1 MASTAELEAEI
12 LADLEEN
19 PNAYTAPVNDVIT
32 IDPETKTI
40 NLPSSEVLFGT
51 EEEHDVERKYFKCP
65 RIVGDNIDLFTHQIY
80 ISYMAVKDKNATFIP
95 DSIPQSYWC
104 DDVALDETGNYITF
118 SWLLSGNVLASRGFV
133 GFAVIAK
140 SVEGDILKTRWKTAP
155 AVGTVLMTLP
165 DAGEGIAELYPDIIT
180 QLLDRMDAVEEITS
194 VELDGTLTDNTKAAP
209 AGMVGELKVD
219 LSKLSE
225 EKIDNPSTG
234 SVGQILEI
242 ESVDEKGKP
251 KTYKAVDKPTSSGE
265 VSDEQIS
272 SAVSEYMANNP
283 IEESDPTVPEW
294 AKSPQK
300 PTYTASE
307 VGADAAGTA
316 VAKVSEHNTAS
327 NAHNDIRMLVQGL
340 AERLNALADSDDT
353 TLDQMSE
360 IVSYIKYNRSLINSI
375 DTNKV
380 DISDII
386 NNLTSN
392 NTNKPLSAKQGRVLK
407 SLIDAITVVELDESL
422 TDNTKAAPAGMVGEL
437 KGDLVDLK
445 HTTLYGEFISLGKNG
460 DSSDNPTFYG
470 YGVPIK
476 KTTIRK
482 VNLTIMAD
490 QSLAQENVTLKCQIK
505 NNNDDL
511 LGETECTVYA
521 QHYHNSIYEFIFD
534 DDIEINT
541 DYGWLYV
548 FSENYKLGY
557 CTVTTTNINKDIV
570 YDYQTNNV
578 TGKYIGVLNG
588 DWWNLNT
595 DQSYQFNLCFELFSF
610 DYNGSIPLRNEERI
624 TEISGKIVNDTVI
637 TVSNATEL
645 KNALD
650 GIATSTSNNKANAKN
665 RYTIQLNSGTY
676 DMYSICRKSGYVDQ
690 EKFNRGIEI
699 PDYVSLVG
707 IGNVILECNIPDS
720 DNTSDYLPSRIISV
734 INTYGE
740 NSFENINFVA
750 TNCRYCVHDD
760 NGGDYKYRTISFKN
774 CTFKHNGVNNAD
786 VWPSPECY
794 GAGYTAGR
802 KGRFENCTFEGDFL
816 PFYIH
821 SSSEW
826 WMTDKFE
833 VSIKN
838 CAFIT
843 TYENAIDL
851 QDAYGTDLQ
860 GVAHIDNCYLTGK
873 IRLSG
878 SKPWTIYGGGNS
890 NVEVSNENNSKIYL
904 VN

>member
-1 MASTAELEAEI
+1 MADYINKIRTTEGDKPVNYEA
-12 LADLEEN
+12 LANKPNSLPN
-19 PNAYTAPVNDVIT
+19 PNKIKFTGSVVAEYDGR
-32 IDPETKTI
+32 
-40 NLPSSEVLFGT
+40 SEVTVNIPNGAS
-51 EEEHDVERKYFKCP
+51 EEQAA
-65 RIVGDNIDLFTHQIY
+65 QIQTNTND
-80 ISYMAVKDKNATFIP
+80 IS
-95 DSIPQSYWC
+95 
-104 DDVALDETGNYITF
+104 
-118 SWLLSGNVLASRGFV
+118 
-133 GFAVIAK
+133 
-140 SVEGDILKTRWKTAP
+140 
-155 AVGTVLMTLP
+155 
-165 DAGEGIAELYPDIIT
+165 
-180 QLLDRMDAVEEITS
+180 
-194 VELDGTLTDNTKAAP
+194 
-209 AGMVGELKVD
+209 ELKNKTSELKGD

-294 AKSPQK
+294 AKQPTK
-300 PTYTASE
+300 PTYTAHE
-307 VGADAAGTA
+307 VGALPDTTKIPSKTSDLQNDSGFLTQHQDLSGYALKSEIPNVASDIGAESEGTA
-316 VAKVSEHNTAS
+316 ESKVSAHNVSDT
-327 NAHNDIRMLVQGL
+327 AHNDIRLLVQGL
-340 AERLNALADSDDT
+340 TERLNALADSDDT

-360 IVSYIKYNRSLINSI
+360 IVSYIKYNRSLINGI

-380 DISDII
+380 NVSDIV
-386 NNLTSN
+386 NNLISN
-392 NTNKPLSAKQGRVLK
+392 NANKPLSAKQGRVLK

-437 KGDLVDLK
+437 KGDLVDLQEK
-445 HTTLYGEFISLGKNG
+445 TLYKEYVSLGKNG
-460 DSSDNPTFYG
+460 TGSDNPTHYG
-470 YGVPIK
+470 YGVPIN
-476 KTTIRK
+476 KTIIRK
-482 VNLTIMAD
+482 VQVKVMAN
-490 QSLAQENVTLKCQIK
+490 QSSALENVTLKCQIK
-505 NNNDDL
+505 NKNEVL
-511 LGETECTVYA
+511 LGEKECTVYA
-521 QHYHNSIYEFIFD
+521 KHYQDSIYEFIFD
-534 DDIEINT
+534 SDIVIDT
-541 DYGWLYV
+541 DYGWMYIS
-548 FSENYKLGY
+548 SEKYPIGY
-557 CTVTTTNINKDIV
+557 CSVTTSNINKDIV

-578 TGKYIGVLNG
+578 TGKYMDVLNG

-595 DQSYQFNLCFELFSF
+595 EQSYQFNLCFELFSSY
-610 DYNGSIPLRNEERI
+610 YNGSIPLRNEERI
-624 TEISGKIVNDTVI
+624 TENEERITEIGGKIVNDTVI

-650 GIATSTSNNKANAKN
+650 SIATSTSNNKANAKN

-676 DMYSICRKSGYVDQ
+676 DMYSICKKSGYVDQ

-720 DNTSDYLPSRIISV
+720 DNISDYLPSRIISV

-786 VWPSPECY
+786 VWPEPECY

-802 KGRFENCTFEGDFL
+802 KGIFENCTFEGDFL